1 MTTESECVSKTV
13 SDYAEPIR
21 AAIHAKAREVRR
33 AATAG
38 YQAVEDCADASALQ
52 VRRHPLAA
60 VGLAAGVGLLV
71 GCVIGIVVDRRARV
85 S

>member
-1 MTTESECVSKTV
+1 MTTESQCVSKAAI
-13 SDYAEPIR
+13 DYVEPIR
-21 AAIHAKAREVRR
+21 AAVHAKARDVRR

-60 VGLAAGVGLLV
+60 VGIAAGVGLLV
-71 GCVIGIVVDRRARV
+71 GCVIGFVVDRRVKA